1 MKKTITKNQVIEDI
15 KNNLLKLIFLKK
27 NKFFVIIN
35 LILYFKYFK
44 IKYLFI
50 II

>member
-1 MKKTITKNQVIEDI
+1 MKETIAKNQEIEVTKN
-15 KNNLLKLIFLKK
+15 KLLKLIFLKN
-27 NKFFVIIN
+27 NKIFVIIN
-35 LILYFKYFK
+35 LILYFK

>member
-1 MKKTITKNQVIEDI
+1 MKKTITKNQVVEDTKI
-15 KNNLLKLIFLKK
+15 NLLKLIFLKK
-27 NKFFVIIN
+27 NKNFVIIN
-35 LILYFKYFK
+35 LILYFK

>member
-1 MKKTITKNQVIEDI
+1 MKKTIAKSQEIEDTKI
-15 KNNLLKLIFLKK
+15 NLLKLIFLKK
-27 NKFFVIIN
+27 NKIFLIN

>member
-1 MKKTITKNQVIEDI
+1 MKKTIAKNQEIEDTKN
-15 KNNLLKLIFLKK
+15 KLLKLIFLKN
-27 NKFFVIIN
+27 NKIFVIIN
-35 LILYFKYFK
+35 LILYFK

>member
-1 MKKTITKNQVIEDI
+1 MKKTIAKRIEDTKI
-15 KNNLLKLIFLKK
+15 NLLKLIFLKK
-27 NKFFVIIN
+27 NKIFLIN